1 MMYRNSQKVHMNATD
16 TRMQRRIL
24 AALCLVFLIT
34 TIFFGVT
41 AVRNAVYQKNAR
53 TQFNQRMLSAASS
66 AIDEVNRMAGMVTSN
81 TASRLAKVRQY
92 VYLMDQLNAIS
103 IALSGEG
110 GRLAPAEAFTALYS
124 DLDAMEALMQTATAS
139 TLDSRTVLLAHLT
152 YLKDCLTGD

>member
-1 MMYRNSQKVHMNATD
+1 MNATD

-66 AIDEVNRMAGMVTSN
+66 AIDEVNRTAVTPKKIVVIRK